1 MLDTFSPAHTPIARC
16 FAKLWRGALNVQA
29 RCDQFVSART
39 TRGTTVRRK
48 DSVRKKEQEAGQRR
62 TEAGQ
67 QRSEP
72 MAVEPWKPIDFEGPD
87 ESLTQAEL
95 ALLK

>member
-1 MLDTFSPAHTPIARC
+1 
-16 FAKLWRGALNVQA
+16 
-29 RCDQFVSART
+29 
-39 TRGTTVRRK
+39 VRRK

>member
-1 MLDTFSPAHTPIARC
+1 ML
-16 FAKLWRGALNVQA
+16 GAV
-29 RCDQFVSART
+29 RSIRVGPHYT
-39 TRGTTVRRK
+39 GTTVRRKDSRK

-62 TEAGQ
+62 TEAGRQ
-67 QRSEP
+67 HSEP
-72 MAVEPWKPIDFEGPD
+72 MAAEPWKPIDFEGPD